1 MKIIGFGIAVHG
13 RIGEIH
19 FKNLNTFCDNAKLVA
34 LSNLN
39 VNNIEWVNSKQKTIN
54 IYERFDQMVNDK
66 DVDAVII
73 SSPTPF
79 HSEQIKI
86 ALDAGKAIFCK
97 NPIDLSLE
105 KVIQVNELLNKS
117 RIPFMV
123 GIGVM
128 IHTF

>member
-1 MKIIGFGIAVHG
+1 MKIIRFGIAGLG
-13 RIGEIH
+13 RIGKIH
-19 FKNLNTFCDNAKLVA
+19 FKNVNTFCENAKVVA

-39 VNNIEWVNSKQKTIN
+39 VNNIEWINSKKKNIN

-86 ALDAGKAIFCK
+86 ALDAGKAIFCEK
-97 NPIDLSLE
+97 PIDLSLE
-105 KVIQVNELLNKS
+105 KVIQD
-117 RIPFMV
+117 
-123 GIGVM
+123 
-128 IHTF
+128 